1 MEKEIVSQIVEVLE
15 KSGHDQ
21 LWYLIAL
28 FVGVTLVNLGGA
40 VYTTRLVDRYKNELK
55 KKEVKFS
62 VYNQIQIEK
71 MSELFE
77 LSHELKCCTSAY
89 VSKFKKN
96 AEPLDLPD
104 QTEFIE
110 AYDAL
115 SDCFS
120 KNRYIFPQ
128 DVKAHFKLGDS
139 TVHNFRFNVAF
150 LIEKIQLSN
159 IADEDFTEEIELTEQ
174 EIGDYRF
181 DKGSFE
187 TMLFCEELKVLIE
200 THFSEW
206 E

>member
-1 MEKEIVSQIVEVLE
+1 
-15 KSGHDQ
+15 
-21 LWYLIAL
+21 
-28 FVGVTLVNLGGA
+28 
-40 VYTTRLVDRYKNELK
+40 
-55 KKEVKFS
+55 
-62 VYNQIQIEK
+62 

-77 LSHELKCCTSAY
+77 LSHELKCCASAY

-96 AEPLDLPD
+96 AELHELPD

-115 SDCFS
+115 RDCFS

-128 DVKAHFKLGDS
+128 DVKAHFKLGHPK
-139 TVHNFRFNVAF
+139 VNNFRFNVAL
-150 LIEKIQLSN
+150 LIKKIELSN
-159 IADEDFTEEIELTEQ
+159 ISDEDFTEIELVEQ

-181 DKGSFE
+181 DKGSLE

-200 THFSEW
+200 THFAEW